1 MASQAQSS
9 QAAVVKPG
17 NRRNRRNRQQG
28 GAGGEGQAGQEKQ
41 VSQNGRGKPAEVVGS
56 LREKQWKMAERTPK
70 ESCALKQSC
79 NTDRRVIDYDLT
91 KCSKI

>member
-1 MASQAQSS
+1 
-9 QAAVVKPG
+9 
-17 NRRNRRNRQQG
+17 
-28 GAGGEGQAGQEKQ
+28 
-41 VSQNGRGKPAEVVGS
+41 VSQNGRGKPAEAVGS
-56 LREKQWKMAERTPK
+56 LREKQRKMAERTPK